1 MKASKIILP
10 HFVFISQAI
19 NYYTYIYFK
28 KGLCDEKNCICRGKR
43 YEIDKSVDVKNNNL

>member
-19 NYYTYIYFK
+19 IYIFLNVFAMK
-28 KGLCDEKNCICRGKR
+28 RMLCRGKR
-43 YEIDKSVDVKNNNL
+43 YKIDKSVDVKNNNL